1 MNPEVAARLDAVCD
15 TFEQA
20 WRSGADP
27 DIGSFFA
34 SQVEND
40 LRRMALPHLL
50 AVDAEYRRARDGAAP
65 SLDEYAALLSVDPS
79 ELQQM
84 SEEVTWMTGGV
95 QTPIVGEHDIAAGK
109 EHERVTVRL
118 DARIGKPEID
128 GYEILSELGRGGMGI
143 VYKARQ
149 IRAGTSCCVENNS
162 RSSSGRIR
170 TSQTLSGRGR
180 CGRKA

>member
-27 DIGSFFA
+27 DIGSFYA

-79 ELQQM
+79 ELKQL
-84 SEEVTWMTGGV
+84 SEDVTWITGGV
-95 QTPIVGEHDIAAGK
+95 QTPIVADHHVAAGK
-109 EHERVTVRL
+109 KYDRVTVRL
-118 DARIGKPEID
+118 DARIGTSRPRTA
-128 GYEILSELGRGGMGI
+128 SESRRSTVTRSCRNLGEAAWGVSIRLGRFERD
-143 VYKARQ
+143 VLLR
-149 IRAGTSCCVENNS
+149 
-162 RSSSGRIR
+162 
-170 TSQTLSGRGR
+170 
-180 CGRKA
+180 